1 MNNDY
6 HSMFRRHQ
14 VCHVYN
20 DAISHK
26 VLENCRFTYD
36 NKYKENFINLY
47 KYLNSS
53 IELLKECLKMHSN
66 EIQMKCILLKKEGND
81 LW

>member
-1 MNNDY
+1 MKK
-6 HSMFRRHQ
+6 SI
-14 VCHVYN
+14 VKEK
-20 DAISHK
+20 SK
-26 VLENCRFTYD
+26 VFALNV
-36 NKYKENFINLY
+36 INLY